1 MAICANCKKN
11 VEQSELELV
20 TYNKK
25 LFYGCKR
32 CSDFYQSLQK
42 VLEENS
48 ELLSKLNDYDKNG
61 VPYWTHMESKK
72 SAAAGEN
79 NA

>member
-1 MAICANCKKN
+1 MAICANCKN
-11 VEQSELELV
+11 QANQSELELI
-20 TYNKK
+20 TYNKR

-42 VLEENS
+42 VVDENS
-48 ELLSKLNDYDKNG
+48 ELLSRLSDYDENG
-61 VPYWTHMESKK
+61 VPYWNTESEK
-72 SAAAGEN
+72 SAAAVEK